1 MVTVEKLTPAWR
13 EAFLVSR
20 NSLFTPI
27 ESPYLEQVENP
38 DSSVPVRTF
47 IGRDQSK
54 VLSWGSFYLRGLHT
68 ERDRVPALRVAM
80 ACAIGTLPDHQ
91 RQGLG
96 TKVWRAAEMALAQ
109 EVDGVL
115 VYTGE
120 SGPGYSFYRAMGYL
134 PLLYPPCVRRKVSSE
149 SGAEKDVA
157 KTRPL
162 AGFVDF
168 WHSGPSVFTE
178 CYRGSC
184 GFLAD
189 RPGSLERWAKASFFY
204 HANAIGCIPQVSW
217 LQDESSG
224 SWTAYAIWAGPIE
237 KIDWKRG
244 AVEIW
249 ELACRDNCSTK
260 SLDQLLRPACQAAR
274 KGSGYVDWWA
284 VPGRLT
290 ERMLALDFTELPRSL
305 CVLGKV
311 FDPAMNL
318 AEQLEARGFPANCRN
333 GAGGR
338 AEMSAGGCIV
348 EIERDAATRMVFA
361 RSSASQEHQLGMLT
375 MRPMAKARA
384 TLEAFD
390 AALPRVP
397 WSYLAS
403 EYI

>member
-1 MVTVEKLTPAWR
+1 MITVEKLTPAWR

-20 NSLFTPI
+20 NSLFTPFD
-27 ESPYLEQVENP
+27 SQYWNRVENP

-54 VLSWGSFYLRGLHT
+54 VLSWGSFFLRGLHT
-68 ERDRVPALRVAM
+68 GRDRAPALRVAM

-96 TKVWRAAEMALAQ
+96 AKVWCAAEMTLTQ

-120 SGPGYSFYRAMGYL
+120 GGSGYPFYRAMGYL
-134 PLLYPPCVRRKVSSE
+134 PLLYPPCLRRNVPSE
-149 SGAEKDVA
+149 SGVERDAAV
-157 KTRPL
+157 TQPL
-162 AGFVDF
+162 AEFDDF
-168 WHSGPSVFTE
+168 WHSGPSVFAE
-178 CYRGSC
+178 CYRGC
-184 GFLAD
+184 GGFVAD
-189 RPGSLERWAKASFFY
+189 RPGSLERWVKASFFY
-204 HANAIGCIPQVSW
+204 HPIAIGCVPQVSW
-217 LQDESSG
+217 LQDEMSG
-224 SWTAYAIWAGPIE
+224 RWTAYAIWAGPIK
-237 KIDWKRG
+237 KIDWKLD

-249 ELACRDNCSTK
+249 ELACRDDCDTE
-260 SLDQLLRPACQAAR
+260 SLAQLLQPACEAAR
-274 KGSGYVDWWA
+274 QGGGYIDWWA

-290 ERMLALDFTELPRSL
+290 EQMLALDVTELPRSL

-311 FDPAMNL
+311 FDLARNL
-318 AEQLEARGFPANCRN
+318 AEQLEARGVPANCRN

-338 AEMSAGGCIV
+338 VEICAGDYIV
-348 EIERDAATRMVFA
+348 EVEREAATRMVFG

-375 MRPMAKARA
+375 IRPLVKARGA
-384 TLEAFD
+384 LEVLD
-390 AALPRVP
+390 AALPCVP